1 MLNLTDDELLEL
13 QVNQVI
19 ETISRYEATDITE
32 VNTSVVMGRLL
43 TSMFNPRKCGLRADT
58 DKLLKLIYQEFGV
71 DHITDIGVVNG
82 NRTYK
87 LSLSNVTFHILIL
100 HDSYY
105 ITLSQPKENI
115 VYTSCKPPEEII
127 ICLRKFNDLF
137 PKINECI
144 KRNISQKIQEK
155 MIHDIT
161 ETTGRN
167 IIKKLTEEGLDIPN
181 ITKVRATDNG
191 RVVVY
196 FADTT
201 QKINSS
207 LDNLRA
213 RFLKRF
219 SKSTTK

>member
-1 MLNLTDDELLEL
+1 MLNLTNDELLEL

-19 ETISRYEATDITE
+19 DTMSRYDVKDITE
-32 VNTSVVMGRLL
+32 VNHAIVMQRLL
-43 TSMFNPRKCGLRADT
+43 AWMVNPDKGGLTVDT
-58 DKLLKLIYQEFGV
+58 DKLLELMYHEFGEEKIV
-71 DHITDIGVVNG
+71 DVGVVNG

-87 LSLSNVTFHILIL
+87 LNLSNITFYIIIL

-105 ITLSQPKENI
+105 ITLSQPKKSI
-115 VYTSCKPPEEII
+115 VYHSCKPPEEII
-127 ICLRKFNDLF
+127 GCLRNFNERV
-137 PKINECI
+137 PKIKEYI
-144 KRNISQKIQEK
+144 ERNIANKIQEK

-196 FADTT
+196 FADTS

-213 RFLKRF
+213 RFLNRF